1 MKSLILLILFII
13 ELIIGIIFYNYL
25 HKKTHIRKK
34 FILIDNL
41 ISVFISF
48 LITYLIFISI
58 SFNKSFFLYIVIFL
72 TIALFLYFTVTLLIS
87 MFRFWRA
94 PKRKIVAKKNEIVS
108 PADGNIIY
116 INKIDEN
123 DKFISIKNGKI
134 SDITEITK
142 TNLMSKPCWQ
152 IGINMTPLDVHKNC
166 SPIDG
171 EIILSKHIIGVFYS
185 LKEFL
190 SMTEN
195 ERHTFVIKNNFI
207 SVGIVLIASKR
218 VRRIDSYVKEGQ
230 FVKKGDWIG
239 MIRFGSQVDIFLPI
253 NCNIKVKIG
262 EQVYTRKTII
272 ACF

>member
-134 SDITEITK
+134 SDINEITQ
-142 TNLMSKPCWQ
+142 TNLINKPCWQ

-171 EIILSKHIIGVFYS
+171 EIVLSKHIIGVFYS

-218 VRRIDSYVKEGQ
+218 VKRIDSYVKEGQ

-272 ACF
+272 ASF